1 MGERKLIRLDAEDR
15 ARALSKI
22 PLFTGCDDFQLRSIA
37 EVSHLIAFDDGQ
49 VIVPEGEKG
58 QGFYLVLTGG
68 AKVQRD
74 SSDVAALGIGDFFGE
89 VSLIE
94 GTPRTAT
101 VVADGHT
108 VCLGILRSDFRALLV
123 RQPRI
128 AMRIIEAEGRRLP
141 PE

>member
-15 ARALSKI
+15 ARALAKI
-22 PLFTGCDDFQLRSIA
+22 PLFAGCDDVQLRAIA
-37 EVSHLIAFDDGQ
+37 DVSHMLAFDDGQ

-68 AKVQRD
+68 ATVQRD
-74 SSDVAALGIGDFFGE
+74 GEDVASLGVGDFFGE
-89 VSLIE
+89 VALLE

-101 VVADGHT
+101 VVANGHT
-108 VCLGILRSDFRALLV
+108 VCLGILRSDFRALLA

-128 AMRIIEAEGRRLP
+128 AMRIIEAESRRQP
-141 PE
+141 Q

>member
-15 ARALSKI
+15 ARALAKI
-22 PLFTGCDDFQLRSIA
+22 PLFAGCDDVQLRAIA
-37 EVSHLIAFDDGQ
+37 DVSHMLAFDDGQ

-68 AKVQRD
+68 ATAQRD
-74 SSDVAALGIGDFFGE
+74 GEDVASLGVGDFFGE
-89 VSLIE
+89 VALLE

-108 VCLGILRSDFRALLV
+108 VCLGILRSDFRALLA

-128 AMRIIEAEGRRLP
+128 AMRIIEAESRRQP
-141 PE
+141 Q